1 MTKPI
6 KPVPTDSELAPIL
19 AQFAP
24 ADAPEMTRESL
35 APGRKASWDNWP
47 SIEDMLAG
55 RPIEYQEYVAPGP
68 AGAPGIAITV
78 LRPKG
83 HAEAVAAGPVKVPG
97 FLNIHGGGM
106 MVGHRLMDV
115 PRLAEMVMEF
125 GGVAAT
131 VEYRLAPEHPHPAPV
146 EDCHAALVWFAANAA
161 ALGIDPNKII
171 VMGGSA
177 GGGLSAG
184 VALLARDRKSVRLA
198 GQLLLCPMI
207 DDRNDSISS
216 QQYTA
221 ANTWTQPANAL
232 GWSCLL
238 GDDAGTER
246 ASPYAAPMRA
256 TDLSNLPP
264 AFIETGS
271 AEVFRVENV
280 EYANRI
286 WAVGGEC
293 ELHIWSG
300 GFHGFD
306 MYAPQTAIAKA
317 ALAARFSW
325 IWRILRDNA

>member
-1 MTKPI
+1 MTI
-6 KPVPTDSELAPIL
+6 KPVPTDPELVPML
-19 AQFAP
+19 AQVAP
-24 ADAPEMTRESL
+24 ADAPPLTRESL
-35 APGRKASWDNWP
+35 ASNRQVAWDTWP
-47 SIEDMLAG
+47 SIEEMLAG
-55 RPIEYQEYVAPGP
+55 RPIEYAEYKAPGP
-68 AGAPGIAITV
+68 DGAPEIAITV

-83 HAEAVAAGPVKVPG
+83 HAEAAKAGNVKVPG

-106 MVGHRLMDV
+106 MVGHRLLDV
-115 PRLAEMVMEF
+115 PRLAEMVIEF

-161 ALGIDPNKII
+161 QLGVDPDRII

-184 VALLARDRKSVRLA
+184 VALLARDRRSVKLA
-198 GQLLLCPMI
+198 GQLLLCPML
-207 DDRNDSISS
+207 DDRNNSISS
-216 QQYTA
+216 QQYPS
-221 ANTWTQPANAL
+221 ANTWTQQANAL
-232 GWSCLL
+232 GWACLL
-238 GDDAGTER
+238 GADAGTDR

-271 AEVFRVENV
+271 AEVFRVENA

-306 MYAPQTAIAKA
+306 IYAPQAAVSRA

-325 IWRILRDNA
+325 LHRVLRPAI